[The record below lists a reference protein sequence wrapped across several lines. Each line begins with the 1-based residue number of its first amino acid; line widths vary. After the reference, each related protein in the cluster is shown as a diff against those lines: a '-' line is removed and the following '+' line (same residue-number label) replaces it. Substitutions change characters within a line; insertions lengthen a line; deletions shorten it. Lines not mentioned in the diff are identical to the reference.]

1 MSEEDEALSLSEM
14 PAVKNKIIKRKIS
27 FDKLLKNKYINYTEE
42 ELIQMNDTRKD
53 EILEI
58 DEKNKELKEELTKTI
73 EKLNL
78 LITSNSD
85 ILFQDHKKNMTE
97 IENLEKIFYL
107 RKHDHTLSLKYNTT
121 FKQQYNALKI
131 RAKNLGDEENIS
143 QKIINDKNVL
153 EKLKNENLDLNKKI
167 HEQQF
172 SNVKQTK
179 ELENSNFIQK
189 SENSIQ
195 SYADIL
201 SNISFVKFDYHDK
214 IENKKKSVEKL
225 KEQFTNL
232 NEYINKNKNK
242 IIEMDKDEIAMTKIN
257 TELELLKKD
266 LSNEVDAIIQNC
278 YDNKISL
285 IKEDQNINNINNKN
299 ILNKS
304 NSVQKFDIYN
314 NSKKL
319 NPVKNIGRSQS
330 SLFKLSIPN
339 NNANNKINNNNYLNN
354 LSRKK
359 SIDNI
364 NRNTNKK
371 NFSIFTK
378 FKILKSTTPLKVGNS
393 TSINPMRNV
402 SMFVTKEVIDFNK
415 KSLEEEE
422 LEKEIKKIDQNDYQQ
437 LIDLKGNYMDT
448 NDRLFRDIKEK
459 KRICYNRIKQLSICV
474 ENNLNKLKQIKEANE
489 IMKKELDSFEHK
501 IKIKMKKKPNIKKE
515 DEKINN
521 VENNDENKKENQ
533 NENENNNENK
543 IENEKEKEDEK
554 IKEKEKEKETEKT
567 KEKVKGRRR
576 RK

>member
-214 IENKKKSVEKL
+214 IENKKKSVEQL
-225 KEQFTNL
+225 KEQFNNL

-242 IIEMDKDEIAMTKIN
+242 IIEMDKDEIAITKIN

-489 IMKKELDSFEHK
+489 IMKKELDSFEQK
-501 IKIKMKKKPNIKKE
+501 IKIKMKKKHNIKKE
-515 DEKINN
+515 DEKINS

-554 IKEKEKEKETEKT
+554 IKE
-567 KEKVKGRRR
+567 
-576 RK
+576 